1 MLRTYF
7 FIPAS
12 KSRFIDKM
20 NSIDADEFVFDFEDA
35 IAESE
40 VESAF
45 ENIKKLEDASK
56 HWVRPRLF
64 NKNGQ
69 INNKQLEVLFDLGFT
84 RFVLPKISTEQE
96 LHDIYNI
103 FVYYEVKD
111 PQWILLLESPLA
123 LCNIPSLFTGQ
134 EYPIKGISLGA
145 QDYAAEVGMCF
156 SNERILWARNLVL
169 NAAHAYGFEPIDIA
183 SMTIQDIQGFENE
196 TIEGFKMG
204 YTAKI
209 VLHPSQLKVIKNLK
223 YFSDI
228 EIDHALRIAEQIDFS
243 KLNEFSVITVDGQ
256 LYEKPHLSRIRRI
269 IEYVENRNISLEQNP
284 F

>member
-20 NSIDADEFVFDFEDA
+20 KSIDADEFVFDFEDA

-45 ENIKKLEDASK
+45 ENITKLEDASK

-64 NKNGQ
+64 NKNGE
-69 INNKQLEVLFDLGFT
+69 INNRQLEILFDLGFT
-84 RFVLPKISTEQE
+84 RFVLPKICTEQE

-103 FVYYEVKD
+103 FMYYDVKD

-123 LCNIPSLFTGQ
+123 LCNIPSLFTDQ
-134 EYPIKGISLGA
+134 KYPIKGISLGA
-145 QDYAAEVGMCF
+145 QDYAAKVGMCF
-156 SNERILWARNLVL
+156 TNERILWARNLVL
-169 NAAHAYGFEPIDIA
+169 NAACAYGFEPIDIA
-183 SMTIQDIQGFENE
+183 SMTIHDRPSFENE
-196 TIEGFKMG
+196 AIEGFKMG
-204 YTAKI
+204 YTAKM
-209 VLHPSQLKVIKNLK
+209 VLHPAQLDVIKSMHYYSK
-223 YFSDI
+223 I

-243 KLNEFSVITVDGQ
+243 KLNEFSVITIDGQ
-256 LYEKPHLSRIRRI
+256 LYEKPHLSRIQRI
-269 IEYVENRNISLEQNP
+269 VEYARKKNISLE
-284 F
+284 